1 MSRDKTT
8 TSGIPLTF
16 KKIKLLFNRFER
28 LNVITSI
35 QAEFG
40 HERSPK
46 NKILPWDTS
55 QWEVRR
61 ASLHTVYPLQWIICK
76 MFL

>member
-1 MSRDKTT
+1 PFQLSAGYRSEIQTDSESQGDDMSRDKTT
-8 TSGIPLTF
+8 TSGIPLTS

-55 QWEVRR
+55 Q
-61 ASLHTVYPLQWIICK
+61 
-76 MFL
+76 

>member
-35 QAEFG
+35 QVEFG

-46 NKILPWDTS
+46 KYSPGTHHNERCGELRYI
-55 QWEVRR
+55 
-61 ASLHTVYPLQWIICK
+61 
-76 MFL
+76 